1 MKWSQGLCAAILLDG
16 FYAFSPRM
24 RAKPRQD
31 RDFPDVPSDP
41 SFFSNAWGFPQN
53 PAAGMAPRSA
63 RPQFTS
69 ELSIDVSTR
78 LVGDLLARIEE
89 GDTAAR
95 ERTVRI
101 GKTARP

>member
-1 MKWSQGLCAAILLDG
+1 MKWSQGLGAAILLDG

-31 RDFPDVPSDP
+31 RISPTFRQNLRSSRTHGASPL
-41 SFFSNAWGFPQN
+41 N

-69 ELSIDVSTR
+69 ELSIDR
-78 LVGDLLARIEE
+78 QHQ
-89 GDTAAR
+89 
-95 ERTVRI
+95 I
-101 GKTARP
+101 G